1 MGMNIVRALQSI
13 FKRAAPVEAGSHGPR
28 WAHGKVLRA
37 PAQEATRRR
46 QLAADR
52 AAWLAMNDAT
62 AASIIDRWASNL
74 VSDGPSIV
82 PRTNDDALRRSV
94 TDSWARWWD
103 RADAEGRDD
112 FGGILSR
119 AARGIVASGEAFLAV
134 EVDDA
139 GELVLRSLAPE
150 QVDASLTRPAGTG
163 GNIIAGVEMDRRGRP
178 TAYWVRPATDALL
191 AYMLTARP
199 VDAGDVLHVFRRDH
213 PGQVRGLSWLAP
225 IATLLSQIGELQDSV
240 LATANTAALF
250 GGVLTN
256 ISGQPT
262 DGVAPAA
269 GLMPGALVEL
279 PAGMDIKFSSPPA
292 LTGADATRREML
304 RSVAAGVGL
313 PFELVTGDLSQ
324 VNYSSMRA
332 GFGEFRKRVDVLRRT
347 MIEAQLIR
355 PLWRKWLA
363 FEAMHG
369 RISASVAAELEPLI
383 SWPAW
388 LPIDPQKE
396 TAADILALDAG
407 LTSRAEL
414 VAKRGRDLAELDA
427 EIAADRFV
435 PRAAPTTTPEES
447 DA

>member
-199 VDAGDVLHVFRRDH
+199 VDAGDVLHVVFRRDH
-213 PGQVRGLSWLAP
+213 PGQVRGLSGCP
-225 IATLLSQIGELQDSV
+225 DRH
-240 LATANTAALF
+240 AAVADRRVAGLRAGDREHRRAV